1 MKIIDLNKK
10 HNDIDELSNLSD
22 NRYENIFNM
31 GTNNNYFFY
40 NIIKTVKFPK
50 ELDSSIFDYRIINQN
65 KPYTSVSY
73 DVYGTQNLWW
83 LILLSNN
90 ITNPVD
96 VITPGTRLKIIK
108 SKFVKDIINTI
119 IELNN
124 A

>member
-40 NIIKTVKFPK
+40 NIIKTIKFPE
-50 ELDSSIFDYRIINQN
+50 ELDSSIFDYKIINQ
-65 KPYTSVSY
+65 KLPYTAVSY
-73 DVYGTQNLWW
+73 NVYGTQNLWW

-96 VITPGTRLKIIK
+96 VIIPGTRLKIIK

>member
-40 NIIKTVKFPK
+40 NIIKTIKFPE
-50 ELDSSIFDYRIINQN
+50 ELDSSIFDYKIINQ
-65 KPYTSVSY
+65 KLPYTAVSY
-73 DVYGTQNLWW
+73 NAYGTQNLWW

-108 SKFVKDIINTI
+108 SKFVKDIVNTI

>member
-40 NIIKTVKFPK
+40 NIIKTIKFPE
-50 ELDSSIFDYRIINQN
+50 ELDSSIFDYKIINQ
-65 KPYTSVSY
+65 KLPYTAVSY
-73 DVYGTQNLWW
+73 NVYGTQNLWW

-108 SKFVKDIINTI
+108 TKFVKDIINTI

>member
-108 SKFVKDIINTI
+108 SKFAKDIINTI

>member
-40 NIIKTVKFPK
+40 NIIKTIKFPE
-50 ELDSSIFDYRIINQN
+50 ELDSNIFDYKIINQ
-65 KPYTSVSY
+65 KIPYTAVSY
-73 DVYGTQNLWW
+73 NVYGTQNLWW

>member
-40 NIIKTVKFPK
+40 NIIKTIKFPE
-50 ELDSSIFDYRIINQN
+50 ELDSSIFDYKIINQK
-65 KPYTSVSY
+65 KPYTAVSY

>member
-40 NIIKTVKFPK
+40 NIIKTIKFPE
-50 ELDSSIFDYRIINQN
+50 ELDSNIFDYKIINQ
-65 KPYTSVSY
+65 KLPYTAVSY
-73 DVYGTQNLWW
+73 NVYGTQNLWW

-108 SKFVKDIINTI
+108 TKFVKDIINTI

>member
-10 HNDIDELSNLSD
+10 HNDIDELFNLSD

-50 ELDSSIFDYRIINQN
+50 ELDSSIFDYRIINQK

>member
-40 NIIKTVKFPK
+40 NIIKTIKFPE
-50 ELDSSIFDYRIINQN
+50 ELDSSIFDYKIINQ
-65 KPYTSVSY
+65 KLPYTAVSY
-73 DVYGTQNLWW
+73 NVYGTQNLWW

>member
-108 SKFVKDIINTI
+108 SKFVRDIINTI

>member
-40 NIIKTVKFPK
+40 NIIKTIKFPE
-50 ELDSSIFDYRIINQN
+50 ELDSNIFDYKIINQ
-65 KPYTSVSY
+65 KLPYTAVSY
-73 DVYGTQNLWW
+73 NVYGTQNLWW

>member
-40 NIIKTVKFPK
+40 NIIKTIKFPE
-50 ELDSSIFDYRIINQN
+50 ELDSSIFDYKIINQTL
-65 KPYTSVSY
+65 PYTAVSY
-73 DVYGTQNLWW
+73 NVYGTQNLWW

>member
-10 HNDIDELSNLSD
+10 HNDIDELSNLPD

-40 NIIKTVKFPK
+40 NIIKTIKFPE
-50 ELDSSIFDYRIINQN
+50 ELDSNIFDYKIINQ
-65 KPYTSVSY
+65 KLPYTAVSY
-73 DVYGTQNLWW
+73 NVYGTQNLWW

-108 SKFVKDIINTI
+108 SKFVKDIVNTI

>member
-1 MKIIDLNKK
+1 
-10 HNDIDELSNLSD
+10 
-22 NRYENIFNM
+22 M

-40 NIIKTVKFPK
+40 NIIKTIKFPE
-50 ELDSSIFDYRIINQN
+50 ELDSSIFDYKIINQ
-65 KPYTSVSY
+65 KLPYTAVSY
-73 DVYGTQNLWW
+73 NVYGTQNLWW

-108 SKFVKDIINTI
+108 SKFVKDIVNTI

>member
-40 NIIKTVKFPK
+40 NIIKTVKFPE
-50 ELDSSIFDYRIINQN
+50 ELDSSIFDYKIINQ
-65 KPYTSVSY
+65 KLPYTAVSY
-73 DVYGTQNLWW
+73 NVYGTQNLWW

>member
-40 NIIKTVKFPK
+40 NIIKTIKFPE
-50 ELDSSIFDYRIINQN
+50 ELDSGIFDYKIINQK
-65 KPYTSVSY
+65 KPYTAVSY

>member
-40 NIIKTVKFPK
+40 NIIKTIKFPE
-50 ELDSSIFDYRIINQN
+50 ELDSSIFDYKIINQ
-65 KPYTSVSY
+65 KLPYTAVSY
-73 DVYGTQNLWW
+73 NVYGTQNLWW

-108 SKFVKDIINTI
+108 SKFVKDIVNTI